1 MATKFKYPRVNISTV
16 AKIRSVRKEVKPD
29 TTVLFQPIY
38 ADKGPADEIVKLY
51 STDEFEYVY
60 GAPDFRKQG
69 QAVLNTLNWLKNGGT
84 VYAYRLTKPG
94 ITTASVKDKVS
105 KEDIDGISA
114 KYPGTYYNNIS
125 VTFSYTEAVKKNS
138 ASNLY
143 YQRYNFSVSVGDFES
158 FGPYSKLEDLIV
170 YINDNSEYIKI
181 DPVVFALYDESTPDS
196 SSTVGT
202 TTVKT
207 VSLETYNAVD
217 GGVFTYSFKDN
228 QSIVVEYVSENNYT
242 VTPTYNNGAISIP
255 FQNQPSKDIVGIIRD
270 ATGIA
275 KENGEENT
283 VGQTMTLS
291 AEDKAKVENLT
302 EEDFLLDVD
311 SLTRKFYGK
320 VSEDGEIDVNDDG
333 VYSVLANKLE
343 TPIDI
348 ILDAGYSEATKKTIS
363 AYTDAS
369 KVNEKTRSDIIAIFD
384 TWTAEVKNGVYSGGT
399 PTEVSPG
406 CIAEGT
412 NRAVYQQYI
421 IVDDPVAS
429 NVCVTSTYALAKL
442 IPANDIRYGV
452 QWPTAGLTRGVISN
466 VKNLNKNPSPSQKN
480 AFFLQRINYI
490 ERDING
496 CKFMSQRTFD
506 GSDETEYTA
515 LSFLNNARCLAK
527 MVKELEKLGREYLFE
542 FNDTT
547 TLENMRAAL
556 NRYIGN
562 WLTNRTLNYASI
574 TVEPSPYSDEA
585 VDVTLNIRFTGTIEV
600 ISVDIIIE

>member
-38 ADKGPADEIVKLY
+38 ADRGPADEIVKLY

-69 QAVLNTLNWLKNGGT
+69 QAVLNALNWLKNGGT

-94 ITTASVKDKVS
+94 ITTASVRTKGT
-105 KEDIDGISA
+105 EDGVVEGITA

-125 VTFSYTEAVKKNS
+125 VTFSYTEAVKKDS
-138 ASNLY
+138 AGNLY

-158 FGPYSKLEDLIV
+158 FGPYSKLDDLIV

-181 DPVVFALYDESTPDS
+181 DPVVFALYVESTPDDKS
-196 SSTVGT
+196 VVGT
-202 TTVKT
+202 TIVKT

-217 GGVFTYSFKDN
+217 GGVFTYSFKNDK
-228 QSIVVEYVSENNYT
+228 SIVVEYVKENNYT
-242 VTPTYNNGAISIP
+242 VRINGMASIVS
-255 FQNQPSKDIVGIIRD
+255 SKDIATIIKG
-270 ATGIA
+270 ATGVE
-275 KENGEENT
+275 KNN
-283 VGQTMTLS
+283 VGKMIDVDDT
-291 AEDKAKVENLT
+291 DKAMIAALT
-302 EEDFLLDVD
+302 EDDFLLDVD
-311 SLTRKFYGK
+311 TLTRKFYGK
-320 VSEDGEIDVNDDG
+320 VNDSGEIDVNDDG

>member
-38 ADKGPADEIVKLY
+38 ADRGPADEIVKLY

-94 ITTASVKDKVS
+94 ITTASVRTKGT
-105 KEDIDGISA
+105 EDGVVEGITA

-125 VTFSYTEAVKKNS
+125 VTFSYTEAVKKDS
-138 ASNLY
+138 AGKLY

-158 FGPYSKLEDLIV
+158 FGPYSKLDDLIV

-181 DPVVFALYDESTPDS
+181 DPVVFALYGDSTPDS
-196 SSTVGT
+196 NSTVGT

-207 VSLETYNAVD
+207 VGLETYNAVD
-217 GGVFTYSFKDN
+217 GGVFTYSFKN
-228 QSIVVEYVSENNYT
+228 NKSIVVEYVKENNYT
-242 VTPTYNNGAISIP
+242 VRINGMASIVLA
-255 FQNQPSKDIVGIIRD
+255 NQPSEDIHKIIQG
-270 ATGIA
+270 ATGVD
-275 KENGEENT
+275 KESN
-283 VGQTMTLS
+283 VGQMIKEIS
-291 AEDKAKVENLT
+291 AEDKAMIEALT

-311 SLTRKFYGK
+311 ALTRKFYGK

>member
-38 ADKGPADEIVKLY
+38 ADRGPADEIVKLY

-69 QAVLNTLNWLKNGGT
+69 QAVLNALNWLKNGGT

-94 ITTASVKDKVS
+94 ITTASVRTKGT
-105 KEDIDGISA
+105 EDGVVEGITA

-125 VTFSYTEAVKKNS
+125 VTFSYTEAVKKDS
-138 ASNLY
+138 AGKLY

-158 FGPYSKLEDLIV
+158 FGPYSKLDDLIV

-181 DPVVFALYDESTPDS
+181 DPVVFALYGDSTPDDKS
-196 SSTVGT
+196 VVGT
-202 TTVKT
+202 TSVKT

-217 GGVFTYSFKDN
+217 GGVFTYSFKN
-228 QSIVVEYVSENNYT
+228 NKSIVVEYVKENNYT
-242 VTPTYNNGAISIP
+242 VRINGVASIVLA
-255 FQNQPSKDIVGIIRD
+255 NQPSEDIHKIIQG
-270 ATGIA
+270 ATGVV
-275 KENGEENT
+275 KNN
-283 VGQTMTLS
+283 VGQMISNEDTS
-291 AEDKAKVENLT
+291 DEDKAMIAALT

-311 SLTRKFYGK
+311 ALTRKFYGK

-527 MVKELEKLGREYLFE
+527 IVKELEKLGREYLFE

-600 ISVDIIIE
+600 ISIDIIIE